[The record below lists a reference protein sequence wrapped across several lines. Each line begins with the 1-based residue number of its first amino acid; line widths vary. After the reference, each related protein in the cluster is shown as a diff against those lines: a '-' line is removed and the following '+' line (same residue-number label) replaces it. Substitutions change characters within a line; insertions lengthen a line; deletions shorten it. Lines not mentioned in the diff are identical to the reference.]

1 MRNFIKALEVKINSW
16 VKVYTDFLTH
26 EFKTTLK
33 NLKDFNL
40 RTNIGLK
47 TNPKDVFA
55 NADPHNERQK
65 DKNRNLLMKVMKHI
79 SEMKNVKG
87 QISVVIE
94 RMRNMVVKLKKHGIQ
109 VAEKG
114 EEEPIQ
120 AIEAAEGG
128 FNETEKK
135 VNEIK
140 KDIINIIG
148 DEAIEVKKKLDAFG
162 IKVNEFKTEFKANLP
177 YNYDENLSI
186 PEIMGSYAKIDEYY
200 VKLQKFEQ

>member
-1 MRNFIKALEVKINSW
+1 M
-16 VKVYTDFLTH
+16 
-26 EFKTTLK
+26 
-33 NLKDFNL
+33 
-40 RTNIGLK
+40 RTNNGLK

-55 NADPHNERQK
+55 NADHANERQK

-87 QISVVIE
+87 QISVVIQ
-94 RMRNMVVKLKKHGIQ
+94 RMRNMVSKLKKHGIQ

-114 EEEPIQ
+114 EEEPLQ
-120 AIEAAEGG
+120 AIEAAQGG

-148 DEAIEVKKKLDAFG
+148 DEAIQVKKKLDIFG
-162 IKVNEFKTEFKANLP
+162 VKVNDFKTQFKTNLP
-177 YNYDENLSI
+177 YAYD
-186 PEIMGSYAKIDEYY
+186 
-200 VKLQKFEQ
+200 

>member
-1 MRNFIKALEVKINSW
+1 
-16 VKVYTDFLTH
+16 
-26 EFKTTLK
+26 
-33 NLKDFNL
+33 
-40 RTNIGLK
+40 
-47 TNPKDVFA
+47 
-55 NADPHNERQK
+55 
-65 DKNRNLLMKVMKHI
+65 MKVMRHI

-87 QISVVIE
+87 QISIVIT
-94 RMRNMVVKLKKHGIQ
+94 RMRDMVAKLKKHGIQ

-120 AIEAAEGG
+120 AIEASEGG

-148 DEAIEVKKKLDAFG
+148 DEAIEVKKKLDTFG

-177 YNYDENLSI
+177 YTYDENFVI
-186 PEIMGSYAKIDEYY
+186 TQIMENYTKIDEYY
-200 VKLQKFEQ
+200 AKLLKF